1 MDIKWVPL
9 VGKTGYILAAGALIP
24 TYILNDK
31 EIVLVDSGLH
41 YDPGLIS
48 FFRAVDVRVD
58 AVLQTHLHE
67 DHVANNRILINRFGT
82 RIIAHRNEVEVVH
95 SAQRMPKSWRALDPK
110 TKDKYLRTYSYNIE
124 CIEDGQEE
132 IVLRGIPFKILPLYG
147 HSEGHLGFATPDGVL
162 CTGDAI
168 LSPAM
173 AQYSKMPYFENIGQ
187 SMESMKKLLQT
198 EYPYYALA
206 HMEIIE
212 RRDMPGLV
220 KKNLA
225 LLERIHVDMLELIND
240 PVTLD
245 ELVSSVTYGLGI
257 RAGSGIRNAYIR
269 TAISFR
275 VNYLVETGR
284 LREIKEGG
292 IIRYA
297 K

>member
-95 SAQRMPKSWRALDPK
+95 SAHRMPKSWRALDAA

-162 CTGDAI
+162 QDAI
-168 LSPAM
+168 
-173 AQYSKMPYFENIGQ
+173 F
-187 SMESMKKLLQT
+187 
-198 EYPYYALA
+198 
-206 HMEIIE
+206 
-212 RRDMPGLV
+212 
-220 KKNLA
+220 
-225 LLERIHVDMLELIND
+225 
-240 PVTLD
+240 
-245 ELVSSVTYGLGI
+245 
-257 RAGSGIRNAYIR
+257 
-269 TAISFR
+269 
-275 VNYLVETGR
+275 
-284 LREIKEGG
+284 
-292 IIRYA
+292 
-297 K
+297 

>member
-24 TYILNDK
+24 TYILNDR

-41 YDPGLIS
+41 YDPGLVS
-48 FFRAVDVRVD
+48 FIRAVGVSVY

-67 DHVANNRILINRFGT
+67 DHVANNRILINRFET
-82 RIIAHRNEVEVVH
+82 RIIAHAKEAEMVH
-95 SAQRMPKSWRALDPK
+95 SASNLRRDWRELRPE
-110 TKDKYLRTYSYNIE
+110 TKDKYLRTYNYKIE
-124 CIEDGQEE
+124 SIEDGQEE

-147 HSEGHLGFATPDGVL
+147 HSEGHLGFVTPDDVL

-187 SMESMKKLLQT
+187 SMESMKKLLRT
-198 EYPYYALA
+198 DYPYYALA
-206 HMEIIE
+206 HMEILE
-212 RRDMPGLV
+212 KRDMPGLV

-257 RAGSGIRNAYIR
+257 RTGSGIRNAYIR

-275 VNYLVETGR
+275 VNYLVESGR
-284 LREIKEGG
+284 LREIKDGA

>member
-1 MDIKWVPL
+1 M
-9 VGKTGYILAAGALIP
+9 
-24 TYILNDK
+24 
-31 EIVLVDSGLH
+31 
-41 YDPGLIS
+41 
-48 FFRAVDVRVD
+48 
-58 AVLQTHLHE
+58 
-67 DHVANNRILINRFGT
+67 
-82 RIIAHRNEVEVVH
+82 
-95 SAQRMPKSWRALDPK
+95 
-110 TKDKYLRTYSYNIE
+110 
-124 CIEDGQEE
+124 
-132 IVLRGIPFKILPLYG
+132 
-147 HSEGHLGFATPDGVL
+147 TPDGVL

-198 EYPYYALA
+198 DYPYYALA

-225 LLERIHVDMLELIND
+225 LLERIHTDMLELIND

-245 ELVSSVTYGLGI
+245 ELVASVMYGLGI
-257 RAGSGIRNAYIR
+257 RAGSEIKNAYIK

-275 VNYLVETGR
+275 VNYLVETGK

-292 IIRYA
+292 VTRYA